1 MKKPIIGVLPL
12 WDDQKSSIWML
23 PGYVDALRL
32 SGAIPMILPL
42 EIEDE
47 DLRQICSHCDGFLFT
62 GGHDVAPSLYNEP
75 KSPLC
80 GDANPLRDS
89 LEARVFS
96 YATERNIPILGIC
109 RGIQIINALC
119 GGTLYQDLASEYDP
133 SCREIHQM
141 RPPYDQPCHKVTLV
155 EDSPLHQLTKAN
167 TLDVNSYHHQAV
179 KDLAPEL
186 EVMAHSE
193 DGLIEAICMPSQR
206 FVWAVQ
212 WHPEFNFNTSESSR
226 AIVGAFVEACKI

>member
-12 WDDQKSSIWML
+12 WDNQKSSIWML

-32 SGAIPMILPL
+32 SGAIPTILPL

-47 DLRQICSHCDGFLFT
+47 DLKQLCNHCDGFLLT
-62 GGHDVAPSLYNEP
+62 GGHDVSPSLYNEP
-75 KSPLC
+75 KSPHC

-89 LEARVFS
+89 LETRVFN
-96 YATERNIPILGIC
+96 YATERNMPILGIC

-119 GGTLYQDLASEYDP
+119 GGTLYQDLPSEYDP

-141 RPPYDQPCHKVTLV
+141 SPPYDQPCHRVSV
-155 EDSPLHQLTKAN
+155 VDGSPLHLLTKAKI
-167 TLDVNSYHHQAV
+167 LDVNSYHHQAI
-179 KDLAPEL
+179 KTLAPDLAT
-186 EVMAHSE
+186 MATSE
-193 DGLIEAICMPSQR
+193 DGLIEAVYMPSKR

-212 WHPEFNFNTSESSR
+212 WHPEFNFHTSQSSR